1 MFIGGKDLSLRDD
14 AIEIAIEGKGLSL
27 SALSSGEKQLLT
39 ILVATVNAGASVI
52 LVDEP
57 ELSMHVDWQ
66 RRLIQ
71 SMRTL
76 NPIAQIIVA
85 THSPEI
91 MAEIPDHQVFQI

>member
-1 MFIGGKDLSLRDD
+1 MKDD
-14 AIEIAIEGKGLSL
+14 AIEIAIAGKGLSL
-27 SALSSGEKQLLT
+27 SALSSGEKQLLK

-66 RRLIQ
+66 RRLIP

-76 NPIAQIIVA
+76 NPLAQLIVA

-91 MAEIPDHQVFQI
+91 MAEIPDNQVFQI